1 MSVPEKTILV
11 FSMKLTHRLRYIFR
25 LMLRDLLEWE
35 VSFTTEIE
43 EYNAHAGPKLNYSN
57 KNLEGGLA
65 VMPATLLFAI
75 GFEEQEPAVAVIDD
89 LHCLYP
95 THSRSGIP
103 FDPFAASFFMV
114 SRYEE
119 YLPHI
124 SDTHSRF
131 EAKDT
136 LAFRSGFLRKPVV
149 NLWAERV
156 RKAMIGLYPELPPQK
171 RKYHFINTI
180 DVDNAYAFKE
190 KGVMRTLGGFGRA
203 LMRFDFKSVSERFR
217 VLYGSATDPYD
228 TYEYMLAIQKKHKLD
243 TIVFWLLADYG
254 HNDKNVPVTSRRFQ
268 SLIKSVA
275 DYAKVGIHP
284 SYGSN
289 TQHEKLA
296 VEIGRL
302 AEITR
307 REITRSRQ
315 HFLKLTMPDTYR
327 RLVELGI
334 TDDHTMGFASEIGF
348 RAGICTPYYHYDLDQ
363 EQPTLLRVHPFAV
376 MDGTL
381 NEYMQITPDEAKTAV
396 KELID
401 EVKAVNGTFIHLW
414 HNETLNDRGKWAG
427 WRSVYESIIEEAIS
441 TTPVSEKGAS

>member
-1 MSVPEKTILV
+1 MSVSEKTILV
-11 FSMKLTHRLRYIFR
+11 FSTKVTHRLRYIFR

-35 VSFTTEIE
+35 VAFTTDSE
-43 EYNAHAGPKLNYSN
+43 EFNAHAGPKLNYSN
-57 KNLEGGLA
+57 KNLEGGLF
-65 VMPATLLFAI
+65 VMPASLLYAT
-75 GFEEQEPAVAVIDD
+75 GFDEQEPAVATIDD
-89 LHCLYP
+89 LQCLYP
-95 THSRSGIP
+95 THERSGIP

-149 NLWAERV
+149 NLWAERL
-156 RKAMIGLYPELPPQK
+156 RKALIELYPALPPQK
-171 RKYHFINTI
+171 RKYHFTNTI
-180 DVDNAYAFKE
+180 DVDNAYAYKD
-190 KGVMRTLGGFGRA
+190 KGVMRTLGGFGRDVI
-203 LMRFDFKSVSERFR
+203 RFDFKRFAERFR
-217 VLYGSATDPYD
+217 VLFGSTSDPYD
-228 TYEYMLAIQKKHKLD
+228 TYEYMLGLQKEHKLD
-243 TIVFWLLADYG
+243 TIYFWLLADYG

-289 TQHEKLA
+289 TRHGQLR
-296 VEIGRL
+296 VEISRL

-327 RLVELGI
+327 RLVERGI
-334 TDDHTMGFASEIGF
+334 TDDYTMGFASEIGF

-381 NEYMQITPDEAKTAV
+381 NEYMKITPEEAKLAV
-396 KELID
+396 TELIA

-414 HNETLNDRGKWAG
+414 HNETLNDRGNWEG
-427 WRSVYESIIEEAIS
+427 WRSVYEAIIEAAILA
-441 TTPVSEKGAS
+441 TPVAEKKGS